1 MRHIYVHVPFCR
13 RRCTYCDFAIA
24 VRKAVP
30 ASDFLAALR
39 AEHRLRREAGE
50 WDDEPVAT
58 LYLGGGTPSLLPPDA
73 VALLVS
79 EFLAEGK
86 AIGEGG
92 TEVTLEAN
100 PEDVTPEACRA
111 WVQAGV
117 NRVSLGAQSFDPR
130 VLAWMHRSHP
140 PDAAARALRGL
151 RQAGIGA
158 VSLDL
163 IFGLPEELGA
173 DFASSLEAA
182 IALEPDHLS
191 VYGLTAEPRTPY
203 ARLLDRN
210 ATRAAPDDRYA
221 DEFLAAHRR
230 LASAGYEHYEV
241 SNYARPGRWS
251 HHNQV
256 YWSGAPYAG
265 LGPSAHRF
273 RPGQRSWNVP
283 AWTAYQRLLGAG
295 NDPTGGR
302 ESLTAEEERLE
313 RVYLSL
319 RTSGGLGVSGGIRRD
334 TLRQA
339 VAAGWL
345 EEGDGRVFATP
356 AGWLRLDE
364 LVAALT
370 TSAEGG

>member
-1 MRHIYVHVPFCR
+1 VRHIYVHVPFCR

-339 VAAGWL
+339 VAVGWL